1 MKAYQRILI
10 SVSSVAFFL
19 SIAWAQTNPNLEIGF
34 KPYGAY
40 DETEFDSVNIA
51 NGNLTLHIPLFDY
64 PQRGDLKDQV
74 RLIYNSKSWQVHF
87 NCTQLSCLARW
98 DLPSYPP
105 NPIGVQLLSDPGSIM
120 PILSTWKGVGGTIY
134 TFSGQT
140 SDGAIHQFAQTNVGG
155 YESIDSTGTYFNDP
169 GGVSGYINGN
179 YVLLDRAGN
188 AYNTVAPWSKQD
200 TNGNYIS
207 ESSSYWID
215 TLGRPLNPS
224 ALPGPNGGTRQVSVG
239 TTMVNLNT
247 HFNAKVIDPVTQTLI
262 NVSEY
267 SGTAY
272 LLGSVAVYDGVSWA
286 TSPTWTFQYNDTDGR
301 TDGTNYGDIT
311 QVTLPTGA
319 TITYTWGTANVCQV
333 STTKKSRSVLSR
345 TINAND
351 GMGPQTTTYSGTV
364 GIAAVKVT
372 DPAGND
378 TVHQRTGLQ
387 GSCSLYDT
395 EVDYYKGSST
405 VANPVLL
412 KIVQTTYS
420 STPNPFDQYGDGS
433 TTAANVVPTSVTTKY
448 PIPNSTNYLVS
459 QVQTD
464 YDNSF
469 TFYPGPVSGGTYGRI
484 TEEREYN
491 YGLNNP
497 GVLLRKTDYTYAA
510 VSGSGYLTAN
520 LLDLVTQETVYNG
533 SGSQVE
539 QTNYSYDTGSLQG
552 SGVTEQHT
560 TTSGPRGNLTLV
572 QEWLNTTGGLVTT
585 KQTSYYDTGMPYQT
599 TDLRNN
605 LTTYSYSSANYGAY
619 LTQTQYPN
627 TGSPAVTHSISG
639 GYDFNTG
646 LLTSF
651 TDQNGQVSNYGYDV
665 LGRVTSASYPDGGSV
680 GVSYTDTVPW
690 QIQKTIAVTGSLNK
704 VTNSAFDGLGRLSEA
719 QSHDP
724 DCQVGSQL
732 IKVDSTYGN
741 DTTQNTHYNTATT
754 PYCDTPGTVFGLPS
768 RTDSDTLGRTV
779 KVTQTDGTLV
789 LNSYAAN
796 SVGLT
801 ATATDEAGI
810 TRTSQTDGL
819 GRLTTVWEDPNGK
832 NYETD
837 YSHDTLDNLI
847 SVTQKGDNSG
857 NRNRSFTYDSL
868 SRLTSAINPESGT
881 ITYIYSNSPTG
892 ACASSPGVVCTKTA
906 PAANQTGT
914 ATATTTYTYDALD
927 RLTSKTYAGV
937 TTPAVYYGYDHDTST
952 LSSCATAPPPLTD
965 PYPISYRTAMCD
977 GSGAT
982 SWSHD
987 KMGRILS
994 EDRTIGTNTNTISY
1008 AYNLDG
1014 SLSTLTYPNTGKVIT
1029 YTPNGSGGYTAGRP
1043 ASAKDVAGAINY
1055 VTGATYAPQGALASL
1070 TNGGVIF
1077 GAFSY
1082 NTRLQPLQIFY
1093 GTNTPPALTSST
1105 CPGTVG
1111 NIMHRVYNFGLG
1123 ANDNGNV
1130 DSIANCRDT
1139 TRTASFTYDTLNR
1152 IKTAQSSG
1160 TGTTSWGEDYSTGID
1175 PWGNLTNINAIS
1187 GKANHEGL
1195 TCATANTKNQLNTCY
1210 SYDAAGNLWQ
1220 NGAYTYDAENRL
1232 TVLSS
1237 PVWYYV
1243 YDGDGN
1249 RVEKCSSSSCPSNG
1263 TGTVYW
1269 RTVAGAVISETG
1281 LNGTVNHE
1289 YIFFNGQRVARRDLA
1304 GNTVHY
1310 YFSDHLGTHA
1320 VVMNAAG
1327 TQCEQDADYYPY
1339 GGVQNDYCTT
1349 PVAQNYKFN
1358 GKERDT
1364 ESGLDEFGARYYGS
1378 MVGRFMT
1385 PDWAAKAV
1393 TVPYANFGNPQS
1405 LNLYTYVEN
1414 NPTTMG
1420 DPDGHELIVDP
1431 TLQAWVDEL
1440 RSQSTAFDE
1449 ELKAHEGPYNTDL
1462 VIEPGESKPDPS
1474 GLPTSGSTNAPMSG
1488 GPAVDCSPNCVPIDI
1503 PYKLDFAIVTISDKI
1518 MGDKDSVEGTVEHEI
1533 GHVNHARTKPA
1544 EFQEESDYTR
1554 RTHGATQWG
1563 KRPEEIQA
1571 EKFKAEVERQRKE
1584 WRKNH
1589 KKKKKTERAMTSN
1602 PNVPGVPNASQ
1613 NDNK

>member
-1 MKAYQRILI
+1 MVQ
-10 SVSSVAFFL
+10 SV
-19 SIAWAQTNPNLEIGF
+19 I
-34 KPYGAY
+34 
-40 DETEFDSVNIA
+40 VN
-51 NGNLTLHIPLFDY
+51 D
-64 PQRGDLKDQV
+64 
-74 RLIYNSKSWQVHF
+74 
-87 NCTQLSCLARW
+87 
-98 DLPSYPP
+98 
-105 NPIGVQLLSDPGSIM
+105 
-120 PILSTWKGVGGTIY
+120 
-134 TFSGQT
+134 
-140 SDGAIHQFAQTNVGG
+140 
-155 YESIDSTGTYFNDP
+155 
-169 GGVSGYINGN
+169 
-179 YVLLDRAGN
+179 
-188 AYNTVAPWSKQD
+188 
-200 TNGNYIS
+200 
-207 ESSSYWID
+207 
-215 TLGRPLNPS
+215 
-224 ALPGPNGGTRQVSVG
+224 G
-239 TTMVNLNT
+239 TTWS
-247 HFNAKVIDPVTQTLI
+247 A
-262 NVSEY
+262 
-267 SGTAY
+267 
-272 LLGSVAVYDGVSWA
+272 
-286 TSPTWTFQYNDTDGR
+286 SPQWTFQYNDTDGR

-319 TITYTWGTANVCQV
+319 TISYTWATLPLCQIAL
-333 STTKKSRSVLSR
+333 TNMSRGVTSR
-345 TINAND
+345 TINAKD
-351 GMGPQTTTYSGTV
+351 GKGNQTTTYDG
-364 GIAAVKVT
+364 GFVT

-378 TVHQRTGLQ
+378 TVHTFTTLNS
-387 GSCSLYDT
+387 SCSYYDAQ
-395 EVDYYKGSST
+395 VDYYKGSHT
-405 VANPVLL
+405 AANPVLL
-412 KIVQTTYS
+412 KTVQTAYS
-420 STPNPFDQYGDGS
+420 WTVNGFDQYGDGAN
-433 TTAANVVPTSVTTKY
+433 TAANVVPISVTTKY
-448 PIPNSTNYLVS
+448 PIPNTTNFLVS

-469 TFYPGPVSGGTYGRI
+469 TFYPGPYSGGTFGRV
-484 TEEREYN
+484 TEKREYG
-491 YGLNNP
+491 YGVNSP
-497 GVLLRKTDYTYAA
+497 GALLRKTDYTYAA
-510 VSGSGYLTAN
+510 VSGSSYLTAN
-520 LLDLVTQETVYNG
+520 LLDLVTQKTVYNG
-533 SGSQVE
+533 SGSKVA
-539 QTNYSYDTGSLQG
+539 QTTYSYDTGSLQG

-560 TTSGPRGNLTLV
+560 SASGPRGNLTLV

-585 KQTSYYDTGMPYQT
+585 KQTSYYDTGMPYHS

-627 TGSPAVTHSISG
+627 TGSVTHSISG

-651 TDQNGQVSNYGYDV
+651 SDQNGQPSSYSYDL
-665 LGRVTSASYPDGGSV
+665 LGRVTSASYPIGSV
-680 GVSYTDTVPW
+680 GVSYTDTAPW
-690 QIQKTIAVTGSLNK
+690 QIQKTIAVTSSASK
-704 VTNSAFDGLGRLSEA
+704 VTNSVFDGLGRLSEI
-719 QSHDP
+719 QFHDP
-724 DCQVGSQL
+724 DCTTGSGL
-732 IKVDSTYGN
+732 VKADSTYGN
-741 DTTQNTHYNTATT
+741 DSTQNTHYNTVTT

-837 YSHDTLDNLI
+837 YGYDTLGNML

-857 NRNRSFTYDSL
+857 NRNRSFVYDSL
-868 SRLTSAINPESGT
+868 SRLTSATNPESGT
-881 ITYIYSNSPTG
+881 LSYTYSNSPTG
-892 ACASSPGVVCTKTA
+892 ACASSPSIVCTKTA

-914 ATATTTYTYDALD
+914 ATATTRYTYDALN

-952 LSSCATAPPPLTD
+952 LSSCATTPPSLTD

-994 EDRTIGTNTNTISY
+994 EVRTIGANTNTTSY
-1008 AYNLDG
+1008 TYNLDG

-1029 YTPNGSGGYTAGRP
+1029 YAPNSSGGYTAGRP

-1070 TNGGVIF
+1070 TNGAAIY

-1093 GTNTPPALTSST
+1093 GTNTPPALTGST

-1123 ANDNGNV
+1123 TNDNGNV

-1139 TRTASFTYDTLNR
+1139 TRTASFTYDTLDR
-1152 IKTAQSSG
+1152 IKTAQSAG
-1160 TGTTSWGEDYSTGID
+1160 TGSTSWGEDYSTGID
-1175 PWGNLTNINAIS
+1175 PWGNLTNINPIS

-1210 SYDAAGNLWQ
+1210 NYDAAGNLWQ

-1249 RVEKCSSSSCPSNG
+1249 RVEKCTSSTCPSNG
-1263 TGTVYW
+1263 TGTAYW
-1269 RTVAGAVISETG
+1269 RTTAGVAISESG

-1289 YIFFNGQRVARRDLA
+1289 YIFFNGQRVARRDIA

-1339 GGVQNDYCTT
+1339 GGMQNDYCTT
-1349 PVAQNYKFN
+1349 PVAQNYKFT

-1405 LNLYTYVEN
+1405 LNLYSYVEN

-1420 DPDGHELIVDP
+1420 DPDGHQNGTTQGDAAQTANCNAVNKDQCKQPAAASDDAAKKANQSAQNQSQTQTQQNQQQQNAAPANSRTDVLLYGREYTP
-1431 TLQAWVDEL
+1431 TPGREYAASWTMDWYAGSCSGDKC
-1440 RSQSTAFDE
+1440 SQSAANKQQTISLVESLNGSAF
-1449 ELKAHEGPYNTDL
+1449 
-1462 VIEPGESKPDPS
+1462 KPTGDPS
-1474 GLPTSGSTNAPMSG
+1474 KGVAHDQISPEAKTFNQHWF
-1488 GPAVDCSPNCVPIDI
+1488 VDNKQVQLVVGKDSNGNLIKTWEVHVVIN
-1503 PYKLDFAIVTISDKI
+1503 K
-1518 MGDKDSVEGTVEHEI
+1518 MGD
-1533 GHVNHARTKPA
+1533 
-1544 EFQEESDYTR
+1544 
-1554 RTHGATQWG
+1554 
-1563 KRPEEIQA
+1563 RP
-1571 EKFKAEVERQRKE
+1571 
-1584 WRKNH
+1584 
-1589 KKKKKTERAMTSN
+1589 TYS
-1602 PNVPGVPNASQ
+1602 PVP
-1613 NDNK
+1613 